1 MFYLLNFFLSLGII
15 VLMSQV
21 GETFFTSVGC
31 MDGRVQGPIAKYGQN
46 KFGAK
51 YADTITE
58 AGLVGQIIK
67 KNVNPKLLESIKNKI
82 LISLSKHLSRG
93 IVVHGHQECAG
104 NSISDEQ
111 HKEETREAAKI
122 IKAMLGAMDLEVTP
136 LFIIRSG
143 ENWIVEEL

>member
-1 MFYLLNFFLSLGII
+1 
-15 VLMSQV
+15 MSQA
-21 GETFFTSVGC
+21 GEAFFTSVGC
-31 MDGRVQGPIAKYGQN
+31 MDGRVHPAVLLYGQD

-58 AGLVGQIIK
+58 AGLVGQIAKADPTI
-67 KNVNPKLLESIKNKI
+67 LESIKNKI
-82 LISLSKHLSRG
+82 LISITRHLSKG

-104 NSISDEQ
+104 NSVDDEQ